1 MVEGVIAGWKRG
13 KAFDTAST
21 DISMIMYAMP
31 TFWQCL
37 LAIMFFS
44 VALGWFP
51 VGRMSTPHGA
61 LRDVGSDPAR
71 LHDLQDASSTTSRC
85 RSSCS
90 PWATTAS
97 TT

>member
-21 DISMIMYAMP
+21 DVSMIMYAMP

-51 VGRMSTPHGA
+51 VGRMSTPLAHFAMWGPIP
-61 LRDVGSDPAR
+61 LDFTTFKTC
-71 LHDLQDASSTTSRC
+71 STTSRC